1 MREKILIVDDIEL
14 NRDMLAVALGDTFP
28 VIEAADGG
36 EAIELLNTKNSE
48 IAALLLDLI
57 MPKVDGYEVLKY
69 MRETELIKKI
79 PVLVITADSTATVE
93 RECLEL
99 GVSDFIRKPF
109 DAFTVRKRVQ
119 NIVDLFMYRD
129 NLENKVKIQAENLK
143 RQNNLLEQ
151 QAARLKASNEKIID
165 ILGTVVEYRNL
176 ESGEHIKRVK
186 GFTRILAQKAAQKY
200 PEYNLTPEKI
210 NIIVAASAL
219 HDIGKIAI
227 KDSVLLKPGR
237 LDKDEFDYM
246 KSHTIRGCDI
256 LDQIEGAWDS
266 EYDKVSHEI
275 CRYHHERYDGKGYPD
290 GLVGEDIPI
299 SAQLVSIA
307 DVYDALVSDR
317 VYKAAIDKEK
327 AYHMILMGECGVFS
341 PKLMECFRAS
351 RTEFES
357 LAAHYDEIHK
367 KNMQ

>member
-28 VIEAADGG
+28 VIEAADGA
-36 EAIELLNTKNSE
+36 EAIELLKTRGNE
-48 IAALLLDLI
+48 LAVVLLDLI
-57 MPKVDGYEVLKY
+57 MPKVDGYEVLKF
-69 MRETELIKKI
+69 MRDTELIKSI
-79 PVLVITADSTATVE
+79 PVLVITADSTTSVE

-109 DAFTVRKRVQ
+109 DGFTVKRRVQ
-119 NIVDLFMYRD
+119 NIAELFMYKD
-129 NLENKVKIQAENLK
+129 NLENKVRIQAENLK

-151 QAARLKASNEKIID
+151 QAARLKESNEKIID

-176 ESGEHIKRVK
+176 ESGEHIRRVK
-186 GFTRILAQKAAQKY
+186 GFTRILAQKAAKRY
-200 PEYNLTPEKI
+200 PEYNLTPERI
-210 NIIVAASAL
+210 DIIVAASAL

-237 LDKDEFDYM
+237 LDKDEYDYM
-246 KSHTIRGCDI
+246 KSHTVRGCDI

-266 EYDKVSHEI
+266 EYDKVSHDI
-275 CRYHHERYDGKGYPD
+275 CRWHHERYDGKGYPD
-290 GLVGEDIPI
+290 GLVGDQIPI
-299 SAQLVSIA
+299 EAQLVSIA

-317 VYKAAIDKEK
+317 VYKSAIDKEK

-351 RTEFES
+351 KTEFEN
-357 LAAHYDEIHK
+357 LATQYEMNK
-367 KNMQ
+367 RTEE